1 MRRPHP
7 DRTSGRGAGWLL
19 VALLLAFAT
28 PARAQS
34 SFPRELQV
42 VESVKLRGR
51 HHVPKKEVMA
61 VLKTGRHAQG
71 AWREKPVLR
80 LDFLRADTLA
90 ILGVYRQH
98 GYLDAQVTTQVRS
111 LREPGQA
118 EISFMIVEGR
128 PSIVRNVQF
137 EGVHAFS
144 ESQLLQ
150 LIYAKRGR
158 PFNPAAVIL
167 DTLRIAEAY
176 QDRGYRPRVSADASR
191 TGLDVTVHYMVQ
203 EGPLYR
209 FGQVDY
215 SSAGPLSVRRS
226 LIERELDMQPGDIYR
241 RSQVQRSIEHLYSTH
256 LFRSIQATPLPD
268 SANALMEID
277 MRLEE
282 RMKHWIDAGVGSGTA
297 ERFSFNASWGHRNLW
312 DGGYEGSVTS
322 RLSLDDHARFLLWRT
337 ELSLLS
343 PWVFG
348 RRTPGQVT
356 TYYEQSA
363 DWVSDPRWVL
373 NKWAPG
379 VRFQLR
385 REFSRILRLT
395 ATQDNV
401 LIHQAVRFRIPQPPQ
416 QLVDSLFENV
426 PAQYTTHLLNLSA
439 DRDLRDDP
447 LVTHRGSVQSLS
459 GEVAGVLLRRS
470 SSYVKGQTTSA
481 WFTPVRRTWLLATQ
495 VRAGMMA
502 PFGPDVRYSPQDSL
516 VDAQVARVPLER
528 RFRLGGVNSVR
539 GFTETGLVPNGGLA
553 MVQANAELRIP
564 VIGPVGLELYVDGGN
579 VWPGASHVKIG
590 DFKPYAGPKPVEP
603 GDMRYVFGLGPRVVL
618 PFGPLRLDF
627 TWSPRPI
634 DPQTKQWFVHELQF
648 AIGPAF

>member
-1 MRRPHP
+1 VTSA
-7 DRTSGRGAGWLL
+7 RTGWVLL
-19 VALLLAFAT
+19 ALLIVIAA
-28 PARAQS
+28 PVRAQS

-42 VESVKLRGR
+42 VESVKFRGR
-51 HHVPKKEVMA
+51 HHVPKKELME
-61 VLKTGRHAQG
+61 VLKTGRRSQTG
-71 AWREKPVLR
+71 FGEKPVLR
-80 LDFLRADTLA
+80 QDFLRADTLA
-90 ILGVYRQH
+90 ILGVYQQH
-98 GYLDAQVTTQVRS
+98 GYLDAAVTTEVKS
-111 LREPGQA
+111 PKEAGQA
-118 EISFMIVEGR
+118 IVTFVIDEGKT
-128 PSIVRNVQF
+128 SVVKNVVF
-137 EGVHAFS
+137 EGVHAFP

-150 LIYAKRGR
+150 LIYAKRGKA
-158 PFNPAAVIL
+158 FNPTAVIL

-176 QDRGYRPRVSADASR
+176 QDRGYRPRVSAEATRD
-191 TGLDVTVHYMVQ
+191 GLDVTVRYQVQ

-215 SSAGPLSVRRS
+215 SSAGPLSVRPY
-226 LIERELDMQPGDIYR
+226 LIQREIDMQPGDIYR
-241 RSQVQRSIEHLYSTH
+241 RSQVQKTIEHLYATN

-282 RMKHWIDAGVGSGTA
+282 RMKHWIDAGIGSGTA

-312 DGGYEGSVTS
+312 QGGYSGSLSS
-322 RLSLDDHARFLLWRT
+322 RLSIDEYARFLLWRT
-337 ELSLLS
+337 EASLAS

-363 DWVSDPRWVL
+363 DWVSDPRYVVY
-373 NKWAPG
+373 KWAPG
-379 VRFQLR
+379 LRFQLSR
-385 REFSRILRLT
+385 DFSRILRLT

-401 LIHQAVRFRIPQPPQ
+401 FIRQSVKFRIPQPPQ
-416 QLVDSLFENV
+416 YLVDSLFENV
-426 PAQYTTHLLNLSA
+426 PEQYTTHLLNLSL

-447 LVTHRGSVQSLS
+447 LVTHRGSAQSVS
-459 GEVAGVLLRRS
+459 GEAAGILLHRS
-470 SSYVKGQTTSA
+470 SSYVKGQIASA

-502 PFGPDVRYSPQDSL
+502 PFGPDVRYSPEDSL

-539 GFTETGLVPNGGLA
+539 GFSETALVPNGGLA

-564 VIGPVGLELYVDGGN
+564 ILGPVGLELYVDAGN
-579 VWPGASHVKIG
+579 VWPGASFIKIG
-590 DFKPYAGPKPVEP
+590 DFAPYAGPKPVDP
-603 GDMRYVFGLGPRVVL
+603 SDMRYVFGLGPRVVL

-634 DPQTKQWFVHELQF
+634 DPQTKEWFVHELQF

>member
-1 MRRPHP
+1 MVVWLASVVPAHAE
-7 DRTSGRGAGWLL
+7 TSY
-19 VALLLAFAT
+19 
-28 PARAQS
+28 
-34 SFPRELQV
+34 PRELEV
-42 VESVKLRGR
+42 VESVKFRGR
-51 HHVPKKEVMA
+51 HHVPKKELTG
-61 VLKTGRHAQG
+61 VLKTGRHSQA
-71 AWREKPVLR
+71 ALHEKPVLR
-80 LDFLRADTLA
+80 ADFLRADTLA
-90 ILGVYRQH
+90 ILSVYRQH
-98 GYLDAQVTTQVRS
+98 GYLDAEVTTELRS
-111 LREPGQA
+111 LKEPGQA
-118 EISFMIVEGR
+118 VVTFVIQEGR
-128 PSIVRNVQF
+128 PSLVKTVVF
-137 EGVHAFS
+137 DGVHAFN

-150 LIYAKRGR
+150 LIYARRGR
-158 PFNPAAVIL
+158 AFNPAALIL

-176 QDRGYRPRVSADASR
+176 QDRGYRPRVSADATRS
-191 TGLDVTVHYMVQ
+191 GLDVSVLYTVQ

-215 SSAGPLSVRRS
+215 SSAGPLKVRSS
-226 LIERELDMQPGDIYR
+226 LIEREFDMQPGDIYR
-241 RSQVQRSIEHLYSTH
+241 RSQVQRTIEHLYATN

-282 RMKHWIDAGVGSGTA
+282 RLRHWIDAGIGSGTA
-297 ERFSFNASWGHRNLW
+297 ERLSFNASWGHRNLW
-312 DGGYEGSVTS
+312 DRGYQGSLTT

-337 ELSLLS
+337 EASLLS

-356 TYYEQSA
+356 PYYEQSD
-363 DWVSDPRWVL
+363 DWISDPRWVL

-379 VRFQLR
+379 LRFQLS

-401 LIHQAVRFRIPQPPQ
+401 LIHQSVTFRIPTPPQ
-416 QLVDSLFENV
+416 ALVDSLFENV
-426 PAQYTTHLLNLSA
+426 PTEYSTHLLNLA
-439 DRDLRDDP
+439 LDRDLRDDP
-447 LVTHRGSVQSLS
+447 LVTHRGSTQSIS

-470 SSYVKGQTTSA
+470 SSHVKGQFSSA
-481 WFTPVRRTWLLATQ
+481 WYTPVRNKWLLATQ

-502 PFGPDVRYSPQDSL
+502 PFGPDVRYTPEDSL
-516 VDAQVARVPLER
+516 VDSQVARVPLER
-528 RFRLGGVNSVR
+528 RFRIGGVNSVR
-539 GFTETGLVPNGGLA
+539 GFTESGLAPNGGLA

-564 VIGPVGLELYVDGGN
+564 ILGPVGLELFVDGGN
-579 VWPGASHVKIG
+579 VWPGASHIRLG
-590 DFKPYAGPKPVEP
+590 DFAPYAGSKPVDT

-634 DPQTKQWFVHELQF
+634 DPQTKAWFVHELQF

>member
-1 MRRPHP
+1 MTSA
-7 DRTSGRGAGWLL
+7 RTGWVLL
-19 VALLLAFAT
+19 ALLIVIAA
-28 PARAQS
+28 PVRAQS

-42 VESVKLRGR
+42 VESVKFRGR
-51 HHVPKKEVMA
+51 HHVPKKELME
-61 VLKTGRHAQG
+61 VLKTGRRSQTG
-71 AWREKPVLR
+71 FGEKPVLR
-80 LDFLRADTLA
+80 QDFLRADTLA
-90 ILGVYRQH
+90 ILGVYQQH
-98 GYLDAQVTTQVRS
+98 GYLDAAVTTEVKS
-111 LREPGQA
+111 PKEAGQA
-118 EISFMIVEGR
+118 IVTFVIDEGKT
-128 PSIVRNVQF
+128 SVVKNVVF
-137 EGVHAFS
+137 EGVHAFP

-150 LIYAKRGR
+150 LIYAKRGKA
-158 PFNPAAVIL
+158 FNPTAVIL

-176 QDRGYRPRVSADASR
+176 QDRGYRPRVSAEATRD
-191 TGLDVTVHYMVQ
+191 GLDVTVRYQVQ

-215 SSAGPLSVRRS
+215 SSAGPLSVRPY
-226 LIERELDMQPGDIYR
+226 LIQREIDMQPGDIYR
-241 RSQVQRSIEHLYSTH
+241 RSQVQKTIEHLYATN

-282 RMKHWIDAGVGSGTA
+282 RMKHWIDAGIGSGTA

-312 DGGYEGSVTS
+312 QGGYSGSLSS
-322 RLSLDDHARFLLWRT
+322 RLSIDEYARFLLWRT
-337 ELSLLS
+337 EASLAS

-363 DWVSDPRWVL
+363 DWVSDPRYVVY
-373 NKWAPG
+373 KWAPG
-379 VRFQLR
+379 LRFQLSR
-385 REFSRILRLT
+385 DFSRILRLT

-401 LIHQAVRFRIPQPPQ
+401 FIRQSVKFRIPQPPQ
-416 QLVDSLFENV
+416 YLVDSLFENV
-426 PAQYTTHLLNLSA
+426 PEQYTTHLLNLSL

-447 LVTHRGSVQSLS
+447 LVTHRGSAQSVS
-459 GEVAGVLLRRS
+459 GEAAGILLHRS
-470 SSYVKGQTTSA
+470 SSYVKGQIASA

-502 PFGPDVRYSPQDSL
+502 PFGPDVRYSPEDSL

-539 GFTETGLVPNGGLA
+539 GFSETALVPNGGLA

-564 VIGPVGLELYVDGGN
+564 ILGPVGLELYVDAGN
-579 VWPGASHVKIG
+579 VWPGASFIKIG
-590 DFKPYAGPKPVEP
+590 DFAPYAGPKPVDP
-603 GDMRYVFGLGPRVVL
+603 SDMRYVFGLGPRVVL

-634 DPQTKQWFVHELQF
+634 DPQTKEWFVHELQF

>member
-1 MRRPHP
+1 M
-7 DRTSGRGAGWLL
+7 L
-19 VALLLAFAT
+19 VVVMVAFAA
-28 PARAQS
+28 PARAQTG
-34 SFPRELQV
+34 FPRELQV
-42 VESVKLRGR
+42 VDKVNFSGR
-51 HHVPKKEVMA
+51 HHVPKKELKSVI
-61 VLKTGRHAQG
+61 KTGRRGQG
-71 AWREKPVLR
+71 TFGEKPVLR

-98 GYLDAQVTTQVRS
+98 GFLDAQVTTRI
-111 LREPGQA
+111 RPRKEPGQA
-118 EISFMIVEGR
+118 EVDFVIAEGKT
-128 PSIVRNVQF
+128 SVVRNVTF
-137 EGVHAFS
+137 EGVRAFN
-144 ESQLLQ
+144 ESQLVQ
-150 LIYAKRGR
+150 LIYAHRGR
-158 PFNPAAVIL
+158 AFNPSALIL

-176 QDRGYRPRVSADASR
+176 QDRGYRPRVSADFSR
-191 TGLDVTVHYMVQ
+191 EGLDVSVHYTVQ

-209 FGQVDY
+209 LGQVDY

-226 LIERELDMQPGDIYR
+226 LIEREFELRPGDIYR
-241 RSQVQRSIEHLYSTH
+241 RSQMQRTIDHLYSTN

-268 SANALMEID
+268 SANALMEVD

-282 RMKHWIDAGVGSGTA
+282 RMRHWIDASVGSGTA
-297 ERFSFNASWGHRNLW
+297 ERLSFIASWGKRNLW
-312 DGGYEGSVTS
+312 EQGYSGSLAS

-337 ELSLLS
+337 EASLLS

-356 TYYEQSA
+356 TYYEQSD

-373 NKWAPG
+373 EKWAPG
-379 VRFQLR
+379 IRFQLS

-401 LIHQAVRFRIPQPPQ
+401 LIHQSVRFRIPQPPQ

-426 PAQYTTHLLNLSA
+426 PAQYSTHLLNLSL

-447 LVTHRGSVQSLS
+447 LVTHHGSAQSVS
-459 GEVAGVLLRRS
+459 GEAAGVLLRRS
-470 SSYVKGQTTSA
+470 SSYVKGQFASA

-539 GFTETGLVPNGGLA
+539 GFSETALVPNGGLA

-564 VIGPVGLELYVDGGN
+564 VVGPVGLELFVDGGN
-579 VWPGASHVKIG
+579 VWPGASHIRLS
-590 DFKPYAGPKPVEP
+590 DFAPYAGPKPVEE

-634 DPQTKQWFVHELQF
+634 DPQTHQWFVHELQF